1 VKAMMIIFL
10 DFAMEIVQEQNNIF
24 EIADVNH
31 RFITYLFEF
40 FLSIK
45 EIETNSVYNE
55 AIKR

>member
-1 VKAMMIIFL
+1 
-10 DFAMEIVQEQNNIF
+10 MEIVQEQNNIF